1 MLAYN
6 SYKPTDKEREYVGKL
21 INIEPNDISYTFFS
35 DKNVDNIN
43 EQLIEEIKNITLER
57 YGQKMQ
63 IQPQRKHLVI
73 SVMRHI
79 YFTNIKNA
87 FPTEIEVDLLN
98 KEVLKKMIPVV
109 TRELIAYMRFINDYN
124 NIVPFDL
131 PKPDNR
137 KMGNTSSYS
146 KLFDF

>member
-1 MLAYN
+1 MLSYN

-35 DKNVDNIN
+35 DKNVASIN
-43 EQLIEEIKNITLER
+43 EQLIEEIKYFTFQR

-73 SVMRHI
+73 SAMRHI
-79 YFTNIKNA
+79 YFTNIKNIY
-87 FPTEIEVDLLN
+87 PTEVEVDMLN
-98 KEVLKKMIPVV
+98 KEVLKKMVPVV
-109 TRELIAYMRFINDYN
+109 TRELISHMRFINDYN

-131 PKPDNR
+131 PKPSTR
-137 KMGNTSSYS
+137 KLDNTSPYS

>member
-1 MLAYN
+1 MLSYN

-35 DKNVDNIN
+35 DNNVNNIN
-43 EQLIEEIKNITLER
+43 NQLIETIKEITLER

-79 YFTNIKNA
+79 YFTNIKNTH
-87 FPTEIEVDLLN
+87 PTDVEVNMLN
-98 KEVLKKMIPVV
+98 NEVLKRMIPVV